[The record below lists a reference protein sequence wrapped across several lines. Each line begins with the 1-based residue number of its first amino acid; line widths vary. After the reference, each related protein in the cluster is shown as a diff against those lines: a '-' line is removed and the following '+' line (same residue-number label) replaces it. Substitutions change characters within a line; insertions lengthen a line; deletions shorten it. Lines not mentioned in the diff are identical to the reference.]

1 MSVHQLP
8 RRPLWA
14 AAVPSQDLDL
24 CEDLSRRQQVAEANP
39 TKKLGADTARDG
51 IDHLRAILRRV
62 NVHPER
68 SLAKGGI
75 DYLDDGVRDC
85 RDIRIGRHDGD
96 EPFEYLVRET
106 RIGAGVVFSSPCL
119 VGGRPSAA
127 FAAKYGAR

>member
-1 MSVHQLP
+1 VSVHQLP

-39 TKKLGADTARDG
+39 TKKLGADTVRDG

-75 DYLDDGVRDC
+75 DHL
-85 RDIRIGRHDGD
+85 D
-96 EPFEYLVRET
+96 EPFEHLVRET

>member
-1 MSVHQLP
+1 
-8 RRPLWA
+8 
-14 AAVPSQDLDL
+14 
-24 CEDLSRRQQVAEANP
+24 QVAEANP
-39 TKKLGADTARDG
+39 TKKLGPDTVRDG

-75 DYLDDGVRDC
+75 DHL
-85 RDIRIGRHDGD
+85 D
-96 EPFEYLVRET
+96 EPFEHLVRET

-127 FAAKYGAR
+127 FAAKYGPARVEFRPPNYCSPPRSRDHAHASVTA